1 MATHAGQLI
10 IMLLSVLAGHFNR
23 LIYKGLLN
31 CSTNTFGYLTVI
43 LYFFSFFGLL
53 KYGLKLPLISPEL
66 YIELCKGFK
75 KGWAFNQTN
84 KYSVSKQ
91 ESQQY

>member
-1 MATHAGQLI
+1 MATHVGQLI
-10 IMLLSVLAGHFNR
+10 IMLLSVLALHFNR

-31 CSTNTFGYLTVI
+31 CSTITFGYLTVI

-66 YIELCKGFK
+66 YIELCKGF
-75 KGWAFNQTN
+75 
-84 KYSVSKQ
+84 
-91 ESQQY
+91 

>member
-1 MATHAGQLI
+1 MATHVGQLI

-31 CSTNTFGYLTVI
+31 SSTITFGYLTVI

-53 KYGLKLPLISPEL
+53 KYGLKLPLISPKL
-66 YIELCKGFK
+66 YIELCKGF
-75 KGWAFNQTN
+75 
-84 KYSVSKQ
+84 
-91 ESQQY
+91 

>member
-1 MATHAGQLI
+1 MATHVGQLI

-31 CSTNTFGYLTVI
+31 SSTITFGYLTVI

-66 YIELCKGFK
+66 YIKLCKGF
-75 KGWAFNQTN
+75 
-84 KYSVSKQ
+84 
-91 ESQQY
+91 

>member
-1 MATHAGQLI
+1 MATHVGQLI

-31 CSTNTFGYLTVI
+31 SSTITFGYLTVI

-66 YIELCKGFK
+66 YIELCKGF
-75 KGWAFNQTN
+75 
-84 KYSVSKQ
+84 
-91 ESQQY
+91 

>member
-10 IMLLSVLAGHFNR
+10 IMLLSVLAGYLNNR

-31 CSTNTFGYLTVI
+31 CSTNTFGYRTVI

-53 KYGLKLPLISPEL
+53 KYSLKLPLISPEL
-66 YIELCKGFK
+66 YIELCKGF
-75 KGWAFNQTN
+75 
-84 KYSVSKQ
+84 
-91 ESQQY
+91 